1 MGNCKLQKTFQESEQ
16 RVYYL
21 DGCEKME
28 VRYNPQNKVL
38 QIAGSLPY
46 YLNGHNFAFTRSEF
60 EKAIEI
66 IDNSLGG
73 VGLWGAVVNKFEN
86 GVIIPVDL
94 SPKEYIARHSA
105 KASTHLSKVLNEK
118 YGGKF
123 MMWQKEG
130 EDIKLYDAVANM
142 LMKQGLSRREAIR
155 SAGWNPKNYYLKCE
169 VRYTKPDKL
178 NKNKPLILEYLQN
191 ESFLDMLKEN
201 LIEQYQ
207 LLSPAK
213 ALVFPSDKKNFSTLD
228 AVLFTLAE
236 TLMNEQG
243 LSLLDVK
250 KQVYSIINQAQC
262 LTKADKDARKAQVKK
277 ALERLEESPESKW
290 DLKGKIETALRLETD

>member
-1 MGNCKLQKTFQESEQ
+1 MIDYIIATKYNCKDSPYMGNCKLQKTFQESEQ

-123 MMWQKEG
+123 MILYPVCSSSKGNCSYVSNGEVAILIDVGVSFKGLVNSLKLAGLDEKKIRAIFITHEHYDHIKGLYAVTKNLKVPVYSSKE
-130 EDIKLYDAVANM
+130 
-142 LMKQGLSRREAIR
+142 
-155 SAGWNPKNYYLKCE
+155 
-169 VRYTKPDKL
+169 T
-178 NKNKPLILEYLQN
+178 
-191 ESFLDMLKEN
+191 LKE
-201 LIEQYQ
+201 
-207 LLSPAK
+207 
-213 ALVFPSDKKNFSTLD
+213 
-228 AVLFTLAE
+228 
-236 TLMNEQG
+236 
-243 LSLLDVK
+243 
-250 KQVYSIINQAQC
+250 
-262 LTKADKDARKAQVKK
+262 
-277 ALERLEESPESKW
+277 
-290 DLKGKIETALRLETD
+290 